1 LNSREPERIGVARP
15 DSATGG
21 LVRGPDGSSDQA
33 PRAEILTPDEVA
45 GNPALYAEWQRRAE
59 ASPTLYRLYHS
70 PIWWEH
76 LRATRGADAIRL
88 VLVRESD
95 GRISAI
101 APCELRTNRI
111 TRHVAGRAIAFGAGK
126 GFDLLASEPL
136 ADDRPEV
143 FEAIVRGLW
152 QAFPGIDSCRL
163 KSLSTSTPF
172 WRFLTSTRLKAASA
186 IVVNDGEPRGFY
198 SIHLPSGWTDYL
210 TRFNSKQ
217 RNDLQRKQ
225 RLLSQGLGSPVE
237 FRLLSTGADV
247 DELYDHM
254 ALVAERSRF
263 RLGRA
268 LPARAGLRDAA
279 ERGLLRS
286 YLLYGGAVPL
296 AYVVGYQ
303 AFDVYHYS
311 DVAFSDDSARL
322 SPGTVLLYHVIR
334 DVCENRPAHWF
345 NFGLGGAE
353 YKRRFCNVTSEDVT
367 VYVLRRTYWNRL
379 RALGLRSL
387 DLARQLRHSRHLR
400 RRGAGGTVVAPDPKP
415 AEPRIT
421 NDPSAIS

>member
-1 LNSREPERIGVARP
+1 MNSREPAALRSGRRDTLAGVA
-15 DSATGG
+15 DAA
-21 LVRGPDGSSDQA
+21 LDRG
-33 PRAEILTPDEVA
+33 PRAEILTPDDVA
-45 GNPALYAEWQRRAE
+45 RNPALRAEWQRRAE
-59 ASPTLYRLYHS
+59 ASPNIYRLYHS
-70 PIWWEH
+70 PIWWDH
-76 LRATRGADAIRL
+76 LCATRGADAIRL
-88 VLVRESD
+88 VLVSESD

-101 APCELRTNRI
+101 VPCELRTHRI
-111 TRHVAGRAIAFGAGK
+111 TRHVAGHAIALGQSR

-152 QAFPGIDSCRL
+152 QAFPGIDTCRL
-163 KSLSTSTPF
+163 KSLLTSTPF
-172 WRFLTSTRLKAASA
+172 WRFLTGPRLRAASA

-198 SIHLPSGWTDYL
+198 SIHLPNGWTDYL

-225 RLLSQGLGSPVE
+225 RLLSQNLGTPIT
-237 FRLLSTGADV
+237 FQRLTTGTDV
-247 DELYDHM
+247 DQFYDHM
-254 ALVAERSRF
+254 AIVAERARF
-263 RLGRA
+263 RLGRT

-279 ERGLLRS
+279 DRGVLRS
-286 YLLYGGAVPL
+286 YVLYGGEAPL

-311 DVAFSDDSARL
+311 DVAFDDSARL

-334 DVCENRPAHWF
+334 DVCEDRPAHWF

-367 VYVLRRTYWNRL
+367 IYVLRRTYRNRL
-379 RALGLRSL
+379 RALGLRGL
-387 DLARQLRHSRHLR
+387 DLVRHLR
-400 RRGAGGTVVAPDPKP
+400 HGRHARRGAAAAEALVTSGSGAKPGEPPIAGGPPAP
-415 AEPRIT
+415 
-421 NDPSAIS
+421 